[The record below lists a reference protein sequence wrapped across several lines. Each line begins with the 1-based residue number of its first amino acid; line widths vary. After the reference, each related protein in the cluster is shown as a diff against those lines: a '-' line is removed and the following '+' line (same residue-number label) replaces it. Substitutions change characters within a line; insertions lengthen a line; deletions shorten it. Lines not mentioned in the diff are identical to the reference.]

1 MRHPVRKERGGKK
14 PLLKSADTAKNTK
27 LSFPSKLVE
36 CMVPVD
42 ANLIAAK
49 FDGT

>member
-27 LSFPSKLVE
+27 LSFPSKLVI
-36 CMVPVD
+36 MVPVD

>member
-27 LSFPSKLVE
+27 LSFSLQISRI
-36 CMVPVD
+36 MVPVD